1 MRGKERGSSLN
12 QSSFVAEV
20 LRLNVS
26 IQCAPPHPAPFQV
39 PAFSA
44 AHKILRA
51 AQRSEKNYYKIIPTV
66 AKLLLAFYL
75 LIVESCYTYSCNK
88 LVYDLHSMFSSL
100 KNGVS
105 VEEKNENETLSG
117 LEALAE
123 PIFGNG
129 INTYTLC
136 GLNITQAHVNYSSN
150 IYKLENVRRY
160 CLKFLSPFVQ
170 EFSHLVL
177 RIFSHLVLEFFCQ
190 LEGNSFSANLKDTSQ
205 IMGETALADIY
216 IYIRHALANT

>member
-1 MRGKERGSSLN
+1 MSVFSAL
-12 QSSFVAEV
+12 
-20 LRLNVS
+20 
-26 IQCAPPHPAPFQV
+26 PPPAPFQG

-44 AHKILRA
+44 AHKILRV
-51 AQRSEKNYYKIIPTV
+51 AQRAEKSYYKIIPTV

-88 LVYDLHSMFSSL
+88 LGYDLPSVFSSL

-105 VEEKNENETLSG
+105 VEEKNENKTLSG

-150 IYKLENVRRY
+150 VYKLENVRRY

-177 RIFSHLVLEFFCQ
+177 RIFSHLNEFFCQ
-190 LEGNSFSANLKDTSQ
+190 LEGNKDTSQ
-205 IMGETALADIY
+205 IMEETALADIF
-216 IYIRHALANT
+216 IYIRYALANT

>member
-1 MRGKERGSSLN
+1 MWK
-12 QSSFVAEV
+12 
-20 LRLNVS
+20 
-26 IQCAPPHPAPFQV
+26 
-39 PAFSA
+39 
-44 AHKILRA
+44 
-51 AQRSEKNYYKIIPTV
+51 KN
-66 AKLLLAFYL
+66 
-75 LIVESCYTYSCNK
+75 
-88 LVYDLHSMFSSL
+88 
-100 KNGVS
+100 
-105 VEEKNENETLSG
+105 KNENETLSG

-129 INTYTLC
+129 INKYTLC

-190 LEGNSFSANLKDTSQ
+190 HEGNDTSQ
-205 IMGETALADIY
+205 IMEETALADIF